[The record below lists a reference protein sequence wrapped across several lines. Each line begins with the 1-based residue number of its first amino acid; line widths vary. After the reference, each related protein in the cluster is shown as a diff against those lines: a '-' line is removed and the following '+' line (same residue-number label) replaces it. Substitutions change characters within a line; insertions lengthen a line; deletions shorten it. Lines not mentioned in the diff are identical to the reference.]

1 MPFQTTVKR
10 QSNDRAPKWG
20 DSLGARIRQITVC
33 LHAPRRPEKRRS
45 RHTQKTTIVTGQ
57 GDRNRPQVMKCDCP
71 DGGACRPVVLAAVY
85 RTSRSPAPVT
95 TTGGLLSISTERQT
109 GALGGSG
116 AAPCA
121 VTADCCGYGTPAE
134 MITADQALAK
144 AHRARPV
151 MLGPRPA
158 KR

>member
-1 MPFQTTVKR
+1 MPFQTTVSR
-10 QSNDRAPKWG
+10 QSNDTALRRAAPWVRV
-20 DSLGARIRQITVC
+20 SLRSQCVWTHPGG
-33 LHAPRRPEKRRS
+33 PEKRRS

-57 GDRNRPQVMKCDCP
+57 GDRNRPLVMKCDCP
-71 DGGACRPVVLAAVY
+71 DGCLSPCGANCCLPNILQPCSCNPV
-85 RTSRSPAPVT
+85 PE
-95 TTGGLLSISTERQT
+95 GLLSISTERQT
-109 GALGGSG
+109 GSLGGSG

-151 MLGPRPA
+151 VRGRA
-158 KR
+158 SAG